1 MADISRWNQ
10 RVLQNALKTRRV
22 IVISGSRQCGKSTL
36 LKLHFKGQVAIRSL
50 DSKRLR
56 DAALADPET
65 FVKRDDDN
73 PMVIDEIQ
81 KAPDLLS
88 EIKLVVDEDRSPGQ
102 YVVTGSSDVFAA
114 PEAKESLAGRVKNIR
129 LRTFTQ
135 GELFNREPKFLKRLF
150 ANDFTGGFE
159 PCDKRAILAA
169 AFRGGYPEAVALSR
183 DDRREWFK
191 DYINTLLSRDIK
203 DDEHIR
209 RQRALKD
216 LLRATAAFSSKF
228 ADAGKLM
235 AACGLSRPSY
245 LEYQGVLERHYLCE
259 RVEAWTGTD
268 YARIGKRP
276 KWYMCDTGLM
286 AAVLNWRER
295 DIELD
300 TDKSGKIVET
310 FVFTELA
317 AQVDLSSDYT
327 LYQYRDIDQREI
339 DFVIE
344 DDDGNLGGVE
354 VKAGSGVGKDDFR
367 HLVWFRDRLA
377 KSRSFV
383 GVVLYSGSQVL
394 SFGNGMLAVPISAL
408 WSE

>member
-1 MADISRWNQ
+1 
-10 RVLQNALKTRRV
+10 
-22 IVISGSRQCGKSTL
+22 
-36 LKLHFKGQVAIRSL
+36 
-50 DSKRLR
+50 
-56 DAALADPET
+56 
-65 FVKRDDDN
+65 
-73 PMVIDEIQ
+73 
-81 KAPDLLS
+81 
-88 EIKLVVDEDRSPGQ
+88 
-102 YVVTGSSDVFAA
+102 
-114 PEAKESLAGRVKNIR
+114 
-129 LRTFTQ
+129 
-135 GELFNREPKFLKRLF
+135 
-150 ANDFTGGFE
+150 
-159 PCDKRAILAA
+159 
-169 AFRGGYPEAVALSR
+169 
-183 DDRREWFK
+183 
-191 DYINTLLSRDIK
+191 
-203 DDEHIR
+203 
-209 RQRALKD
+209 
-216 LLRATAAFSSKF
+216 
-228 ADAGKLM
+228 M

-344 DDDGNLGGVE
+344 DDDGNLGGIE
-354 VKAGSGVGKDDFR
+354 VKAGSGVGKDDLR

-408 WSE
+408 WGE